1 MKHYYRAVLAIF
13 AALLLFVMTSFCTG
27 IMLNQLLID
36 YDQGR
41 SEIMDIYKDALPGS
55 AGYEAYKEAKQNHQF
70 LEELEE
76 NENFEGFLMFCKSLS
91 IEPGYDIML
100 NYYNKDNNTDIKT
113 KLSFGNVKE
122 FCLVIDSQSEIVRLT
137 YKDGKFNED
146 YQVIRRITEK
156 ELSDENKTTVGSVKK
171 LIK

>member
-13 AALLLFVMTSFCTG
+13 AALLLFVMTSSCTG

-76 NENFEGFLMFCKSLS
+76 NENFEGMIPSLFATQS
-91 IEPGYDIML
+91 ILLQLAIVIISYALSAYLVAYSHGQWVVFVRI
-100 NYYNKDNNTDIKT
+100 IKR
-113 KLSFGNVKE
+113 GR
-122 FCLVIDSQSEIVRLT
+122 VRR
-137 YKDGKFNED
+137 
-146 YQVIRRITEK
+146 IRRA
-156 ELSDENKTTVGSVKK
+156 
-171 LIK
+171 